1 MFKRKHPSQTYS
13 TTKVEEVAPEVE
25 DEGSPSAAEKKALE
39 AEGGCD
45 EPDVVTKSP
54 SLTSLDIS
62 PEKPKPPETDV

>member
-1 MFKRKHPSQTYS
+1 M
-13 TTKVEEVAPEVE
+13 APEVE